1 MRHIAIIERFY
12 IKALFFLESDRKPSK
27 PGGSFKLTRYD
38 ENFDQVI
45 YDIYENNLKTRT
57 LMAGRW
63 ARWARIIEKDQILSF
78 KEHTDKK
85 WTVFQEKGKIF
96 FTLIIEVVSMYSI
109 LFILIL

>member
-57 LMAGRW
+57 LMAT
-63 ARWARIIEKDQILSF
+63 WARIIEKDQILRF

-96 FTLIIEVVSMYSI
+96 FTLIIEVVSMCSI
-109 LFILIL
+109 LFILLL